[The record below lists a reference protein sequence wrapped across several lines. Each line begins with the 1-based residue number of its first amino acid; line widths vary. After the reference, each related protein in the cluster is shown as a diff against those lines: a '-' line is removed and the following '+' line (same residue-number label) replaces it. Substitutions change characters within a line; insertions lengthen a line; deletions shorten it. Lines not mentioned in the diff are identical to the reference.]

1 MAEHPLIESQ
11 NILNQPQILRQR
23 LEADGYLFLRN
34 LLEPETLLNVR
45 RQFLEICRKHG
56 WLLNGGDIM
65 EGRGRADAYSG
76 YFEFTPVYADIQ
88 LLEDFHALPH
98 HPKIVNTLAAVLG
111 GTIFPHPRN
120 ISRITLPGSLKMT
133 TPPHQD
139 YVFIQGT
146 RRVYTVW
153 FPLSDCPRPLGGLG
167 VAAGSHR
174 LGVLPIK
181 KAEGTGGLCTDVD
194 ENKLEWHT
202 SDFNL
207 GDVIVFHAL
216 MVHKAYHNTTPE
228 TLRLSCDFRY
238 QLAGE
243 PLVWDTIRPHMQMHS
258 WETIYA
264 NWKSEVHKYYWHQYA
279 LQVVPG
285 VHPEKVPPDVASGQ

>member
-1 MAEHPLIESQ
+1 MAEHPFVESQ
-11 NILNQPQILRQR
+11 NLLNQPEVLRQR
-23 LEADGYLFLRN
+23 LDENGYLFFRN
-34 LLEPETLLNVR
+34 LFDHEPLLNVR
-45 RQFLEICRKHG
+45 RQMLEICQKHG
-56 WLLNGGDIM
+56 WLLNGGDLM
-65 EGRGRADAYSG
+65 AGRGRADAYSG
-76 YFEFTPVYADIQ
+76 YFEFTPVYREIQ

-98 HPKIVNTLAAVLG
+98 HPKIVNTLAAVLDG
-111 GTIFPHPRN
+111 EIFPHPRN

-167 VAAGSHR
+167 IAASSHR
-174 LGVLPIK
+174 LGILPTK
-181 KAEGTGGLCTDVD
+181 NAEGTGGLCTDID
-194 ENKLEWHT
+194 ETKQEWHT
-202 SDFNL
+202 GDFHL
-207 GDVIVFHAL
+207 GDVIVFNAL
-216 MVHKAYHNTTPE
+216 TVHKAYHNTTKE

-238 QLAGE
+238 QLANE
-243 PLVWDTIRPHMQMHS
+243 PLVWDTIRPHMQLHS

-264 NWKSEVHKYYWHQYA
+264 NWKADTYKYYWHNYS

-285 VHPEKVPPDVASGQ
+285 VHPAQVPPDVQ

>member
-1 MAEHPLIESQ
+1 MAEHSFVESQ
-11 NILNQPQILRQR
+11 NFLNQPEVLRQR
-23 LEADGYLFLRN
+23 LEENGYLFFRN
-34 LLEPETLLNVR
+34 LLDHEPLLNVR
-45 RQFLEICRKHG
+45 RQMLEICRKHG
-56 WLLNGGDIM
+56 WLLNGSDMM
-65 EGRGRADAYSG
+65 EGHGRADAYTG
-76 YFEFTPVYADIQ
+76 YFEFTPVYRDIQ

-98 HPKIVNTLAAVLG
+98 HPKIVNTLTAVLG

-167 VAAGSHR
+167 IAAGSHR
-174 LGVLPIK
+174 LGILPTK
-181 KAEGTGGLCTDVD
+181 NAEGTGGLCTDVD

-202 SDFNL
+202 GDFHL
-207 GDVIVFHAL
+207 GDVIIFPAL
-216 MVHKAYHNTTPE
+216 TVHKAYHNTT
-228 TLRLSCDFRY
+228 TDLLRLSCDFRY
-238 QLAGE
+238 QLANE
-243 PLVWDTIRPHMQMHS
+243 PLVWDSLRPHMQLHS
-258 WETIYA
+258 WETIYT
-264 NWKSEVHKYYWHQYA
+264 NWKADTYKYYWHNHS

-285 VHPEKVPPDVASGQ
+285 VHPAQVPPDTQ

>member
-1 MAEHPLIESQ
+1 MTEHPFIESQ
-11 NILNQPQILRQR
+11 NSLKQPEVLRQR
-23 LEADGYLFLRN
+23 LEANGYLFFRN
-34 LLEPETLLNVR
+34 LLDHEPLLRVR
-45 RQFLEICRKHG
+45 RQMLEICQKHG
-56 WLLNGGDIM
+56 WLLNGSNIL

-76 YFEFTPVYADIQ
+76 YFEFTPVYREIQ

-167 VAAGSHR
+167 IAAGSHR
-174 LGVLPIK
+174 LGVLPTK
-181 KAEGTGGLCTDVD
+181 NAEGTGGLCTDVD
-194 ENKLEWHT
+194 ETTLEWHAG
-202 SDFNL
+202 DFHL
-207 GDVIVFHAL
+207 GDVIIFPAL
-216 MVHKAYHNTTPE
+216 TLHKAYHNTTKE

-238 QLAGE
+238 QLANE
-243 PLVWDTIRPHMQMHS
+243 PLVWDTIRPHMQLHS

-264 NWKSEVHKYYWHQYA
+264 NWKADTYKYYWLNYS

-285 VHPEKVPPDVASGQ
+285 VHPAQVPPDVQ

>member
-1 MAEHPLIESQ
+1 MAEHPFVESQ
-11 NILNQPQILRQR
+11 NFLDQPEVLRKR
-23 LEADGYLFLRN
+23 LEENGYLFFRSLLDHEPLLR
-34 LLEPETLLNVR
+34 VR
-45 RQFLEICRKHG
+45 RQMLEICQKHG
-56 WLLNGGDIM
+56 WLLNGSDIE

-76 YFEFTPVYADIQ
+76 YFEFTPVYREIQ

-98 HPKIVNTLAAVLG
+98 HPKIVNTLTAVLG
-111 GTIFPHPRN
+111 GKIFPHPRN

-153 FPLSDCPRPLGGLG
+153 FPLNDCPRPLGGLG
-167 VAAGSHR
+167 IAAGSHR
-174 LGVLPIK
+174 LGVLPTK
-181 KAEGTGGLCTDVD
+181 NAEGTRGLCTDID
-194 ENKLEWHT
+194 ETKQEWHT
-202 SDFNL
+202 GDFHL
-207 GDVIVFHAL
+207 GDAIIFNAL
-216 MVHKAYHNTTPE
+216 TVHKAYHNTTKD

-238 QLAGE
+238 QLADE
-243 PLVWDTIRPHMQMHS
+243 PLVWDTLRPHMQLHS

-264 NWKSEVHKYYWHQYA
+264 NWKADTYKYYWHNYS

-285 VHPEKVPPDVASGQ
+285 VHPAQVP